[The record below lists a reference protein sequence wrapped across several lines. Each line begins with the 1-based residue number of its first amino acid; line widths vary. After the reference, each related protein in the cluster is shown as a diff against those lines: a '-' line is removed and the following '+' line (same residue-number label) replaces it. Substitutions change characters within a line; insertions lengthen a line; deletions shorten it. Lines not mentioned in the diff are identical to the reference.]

1 MVEQVLDDKAHKK
14 VINSRYDYGGK
25 AHKQSHDLQVLIYV
39 RDLHFAHQ
47 YQNKVYSKAN
57 VKNDQRLANLNDL
70 HQLQFHP
77 KSYVLLFAL
86 FQY

>member
-1 MVEQVLDDKAHKK
+1 MAGQALDDKAHKK
-14 VINSRYDYGGK
+14 AINSRYDYGGK

-57 VKNDQRLANLNDL
+57 VKNDPLLVNLNDL
-70 HQLQFHP
+70 HQQQFHP
-77 KSYVLLFAL
+77 KSYALLFGL

>member
-1 MVEQVLDDKAHKK
+1 MEQALDDKAHKK
-14 VINSRYDYGGK
+14 AINSRYDYGGK
-25 AHKQSHDLQVLIYV
+25 EHKQSHDLQVLIYV

-57 VKNDQRLANLNDL
+57 VKNDQRLVNLNGL
-70 HQLQFHP
+70 HLQRFHP
-77 KSYVLLFAL
+77 KSYALLFAL